1 MPTALL
7 TTSVLVVAANGAEV
21 KVVGTAGGSGYHGAV
36 VVPHLSGVKHTS
48 HETWLRGGLFV
59 GGEVAA
65 RPKIRWVQRTPTRR

>member
-36 VVPHLSGVKHTS
+36 LVPHLCGVEHTS
-48 HETWLRGGLFV
+48 RETRLWGSRFV
-59 GGEVAA
+59 CGEVTAS
-65 RPKIRWVQRTPTRR
+65 PETRWVYGEVC